1 MSDESE
7 LLVTNSGATRRLVL
21 NRPSKRNALNDALL
35 NRLAAELEAARTD
48 ESVRSIVLT
57 GAGDG
62 FCSGRDRRD
71 VGGSESPRVQMQDG
85 SLDAT
90 VSLFT
95 RVLLLLLESPIPTVA
110 AVRGFALA
118 GGQSL
123 TLACDFVVA
132 ERGTRF
138 GNPEMQHGFPAA
150 MNTVLLARHIGRRKA
165 LEIALTGAAYTVE
178 EYLLLGLINRVA
190 EPGRLG
196 DVTAEFTAQ
205 LNQLAPWSV
214 RRTKQLL
221 HVAEDSDLRG
231 LMHAGDQLNQLLR
244 LNAQTVPLFAKKGS

>member
-1 MSDESE
+1 MPAEYE
-7 LLVTNSGATRRLVL
+7 LLVTTSGATCRLVL
-21 NRPSKRNALNDALL
+21 NRPAKRNALNDALL
-35 NRLAAELEAARTD
+35 HRLVAELEAARTD
-48 ESVRSIVLT
+48 ESVRTIVLT

-71 VGGSESPRVQMQDG
+71 VGGPESPRVRMQDS

-95 RVLLLLLESPIPTVA
+95 RVLTLLLESPIPTIA
-110 AVRGFALA
+110 SVRGFALA
-118 GGQSL
+118 GGQAL
-123 TLACDFVVA
+123 TLACDFLVA

-165 LEIALTGAAYTVE
+165 LEIAITGAVYSAE
-178 EYLLLGLINRVA
+178 EYLQLGLINRLA
-190 EPGRLG
+190 EPGKLD
-196 DVTAEFTAQ
+196 DVTAEFTHQ

-221 HVAEDSDLRG
+221 QVAEDSNLRG

-244 LNAQTVPLFAKKGS
+244 LNAQSAPLFEDKAR